1 MNPALGLLKRANYP
15 EDHPTVL
22 KTIQCLNT
30 AHHALSSLENSANI
44 VKMGIKY
51 EDAGDWVRAL
61 KMYTIA
67 YRIRRDNLSRSHPS
81 LIVLLNMLGSIQ
93 VKRDELEEAMEIFE
107 LALKDDFHVT
117 GHEDAGRDKDRR
129 GDDDSDDRSYDGNHV
144 HEHKEV
150 DVSPEPKRALT
161 SGSRKENPN
170 ESCTT
175 QNVLAKSVAY
185 REMGI
190 IHERWGEMDAALQ
203 MYHKSLECIAEY
215 KNILWEA
222 PSLSANPNHRLA
234 SMSPSSHKEN
244 VDVTSSPLGAVP
256 LVSPSSGADDTSKSG
271 STPSG
276 PASPGSPTSGP
287 IRSVTSTESTPDEG
301 EDDINNTTISS
312 CPVSIATEQDILLD
326 LESIQLSRSFVR
338 HATVVKSHKE
348 DDGQIESGMEC
359 FLGGCGDSTSGSRLG
374 CRAVASSAPLVGS
387 SCYDV
392 FFQENDDNLRSGP
405 RRRHP
410 HGGRKSS
417 RNKDASTAN
426 VDVALT
432 LHQIGQLYRAEGEY
446 DWALAAYAV
455 SLRGMKRELGINH
468 PNVASIMGNIGNLQK
483 EMGDL
488 NSAYETYQQV
498 LAIESYRLG
507 LSHPDVAITLHNIA
521 TIDAARGNNRNALTL
536 YDQVLSLQRKLFGEG
551 HMSLAVTATCMG
563 DVYERIGDVEKAID
577 AFDEA
582 LRIKSA
588 TLGRHSVEVAR
599 LLHKLGKLSAQSGD
613 IQLADSYLSRTVLI
627 YRLNKMRDD
636 DPWMIEVN
644 RDVADIDALI
654 AMGRAD
660 DMFEC

>member
-1 MNPALGLLKRANYP
+1 LLKRAKYP

-22 KTIQCLNT
+22 KTIQYLNT

-81 LIVLLNMLGSIQ
+81 LIVLLNMLGGVQ
-93 VKRDELEEAMEIFE
+93 LKRDEFEEAMEIFE
-107 LALKDDFHVT
+107 LALKDDFRLPAN
-117 GHEDAGRDKDRR
+117 GDIRDEDLH
-129 GDDDSDDRSYDGNHV
+129 GDDDSDDRPGGEKHV
-144 HEHKEV
+144 HEHKEA
-150 DVSPEPKRALT
+150 DVSPVPKRAR
-161 SGSRKENPN
+161 SWGSPKTAN
-170 ESCTT
+170 ERCGAS
-175 QNVLAKSVAY
+175 NLLAKSVAY
-185 REMGI
+185 REMGSI
-190 IHERWGEMDAALQ
+190 YERWGEMDTALQ
-203 MYHKSLECIAEY
+203 MYHKSLDCIADY
-215 KNILWEA
+215 KNISWEP
-222 PSLSANPNHRLA
+222 PSLTVIPNHRL
-234 SMSPSSHKEN
+234 MSISPTSNKQ
-244 VDVTSSPLGAVP
+244 DVRETSPPLGSIP
-256 LVSPSSGADDTSKSG
+256 LVSPSTGACGPSTSG
-271 STPSG
+271 SSPTEPGTPE
-276 PASPGSPTSGP
+276 SPTSGP
-287 IRSVTSTESTPDEG
+287 TQSVTNTESTPDDD
-301 EDDINNTTISS
+301 EDDVNNTTITS
-312 CPVSIATEQDILLD
+312 CRMSVATEQDILLD
-326 LESIQLSRSFVR
+326 LESVQLSRSFIR
-338 HATVVKSHKE
+338 HATVAKSHKE
-348 DDGQIESGMEC
+348 DDGQFESGMEC
-359 FLGGCGDSTSGSRLG
+359 FLGECGDSTGGSRVG
-374 CRAVASSAPLVGS
+374 GRAAASSAPLVSS

-392 FFQENDDNLRSGP
+392 FFQDNGDDRGSGRRS
-405 RRRHP
+405 
-410 HGGRKSS
+410 RKSH
-417 RNKDASTAN
+417 RKKDASTAN
-426 VDVALT
+426 VDIALT

-455 SLRGMKRELGINH
+455 SLRGMKQELGTNH

-521 TIDAARGNNRNALTL
+521 TIDAARGNNQNALTL
-536 YDQVLSLQRKLFGEG
+536 YEQVLSLQRKLFGEG
-551 HMSLAVTATCMG
+551 HMSLAVTASCMG

-582 LRIKSA
+582 LRIKSSA
-588 TLGRHSVEVAR
+588 LGRHSVEVAR
-599 LLHKLGKLSAQSGD
+599 LLHKLGKLSAQSGN

-627 YRLNKMRDD
+627 YRLNKMHED